1 MKQNLTDEQLERHLS
16 KYVQYQILSDA
27 QRKFVKA
34 FIQNKGDRSALGM
47 QTKQTYNYTKI
58 PAVVDV
64 LRKFGYFNLR
74 KPVVGKKEL
83 VRLISSRLRDDSIS
97 TSEFIRL
104 AEMHEALKPVSAKK
118 KSPATIDE
126 AVLAAERKL

>member
-16 KYVQYQILSDA
+16 KYVQYQILSDV
-27 QRKFVKA
+27 QRRFVKA

-47 QTKQTYNYTKI
+47 HPKQTYNYTKI

-83 VRLISSRLRDDSIS
+83 VRLISSRLRDDNIS
-97 TSEFIRL
+97 TTEFIRL
-104 AEMHEALKPVSAKK
+104 AEMHEALKPVAAKK
-118 KSPATIDE
+118 KPVTIDD
-126 AVLAAERKL
+126 AVLAAERQKV